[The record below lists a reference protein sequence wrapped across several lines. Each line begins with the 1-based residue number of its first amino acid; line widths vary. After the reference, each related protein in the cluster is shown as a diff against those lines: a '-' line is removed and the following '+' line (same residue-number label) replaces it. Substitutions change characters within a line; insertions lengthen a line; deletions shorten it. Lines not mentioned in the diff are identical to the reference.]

1 MKKLAFFTFVAGI
14 LFLQLFMAGC
24 SSVESDTK
32 IMRLAHGLD
41 VTHPVHKAMEFMADK
56 LREDS
61 GGKLEIK
68 IYPSQQ
74 LGTER
79 EALEMLQIG
88 SLDMTKVSAAIL
100 ENFAPKIRA
109 YSLPYLFRDTQHT
122 YEVYD
127 SDIGKELLKDP
138 NQFLLQGLTYYY
150 AGNRSFYTKNTPVRK
165 PADLKGLKIRVQE
178 SPMAISLVNSLG
190 GSPTPVSWG
199 ELYTALQSGIVDG
212 AENNPPSFHTSRHYE
227 VCKYY
232 SIDQHTAV
240 PDILVIGT
248 KTWDKLSGQEKE
260 WVQQAADSSAVYQR
274 ELWEEAEEEAFKII
288 KEAGVEVIRPDKEP
302 FVEMTQ
308 PIYERIKA
316 NNPELFQVVEN
327 IRAVGRDN

>member
-1 MKKLAFFTFVAGI
+1 MKRFAIFGTSI
-14 LFLQLFMAGC
+14 LLVSLFIAGC
-24 SSVESDTK
+24 GSADTDTK
-32 IMRLAHGLD
+32 VMRLAHGLD
-41 VTHPVHKAMEFMADK
+41 VTHPVHKAMEFMAEK

-61 GGKLEIK
+61 NGQLEIK

-122 YEVYD
+122 YDVYD
-127 SDIGKELLKDP
+127 SNIGKELLQDP
-138 NQFLLQGLTYYY
+138 RQYLLQGLTYYY
-150 AGNRSFYTKNTPVRK
+150 AGNRSFYTKNTPVK
-165 PADLKGLKIRVQE
+165 TPADLKGLKIRVQE

-232 SIDQHTAV
+232 SLDEHTAV

-248 KTWDKLSGQEKE
+248 KTWDKLSEQERE

-288 KEAGVEVIRPDKEP
+288 KEADVEVIRPDKES
-302 FVEMTQ
+302 FVKMTQ
-308 PIYERIKA
+308 PIYERIEA
-316 NNPELFQVVEN
+316 NNAELYEVIEN
-327 IRAVGRDN
+327 IRAVGRDD